1 MDGMKGSR
9 SVNVWVCVWGDYVW
23 VFGYLEL
30 IIRLFYGFGGWI
42 YECGATARCF
52 MGFWVSLGVSLG
64 V

>member
-1 MDGMKGSR
+1 MFGCMFAVIAFGF
-9 SVNVWVCVWGDYVW
+9 W
-23 VFGYLEL
+23 VFKVDYWV
-30 IIRLFYGFGGWI
+30 FYGFWGWI

>member
-1 MDGMKGSR
+1 MDGMKGCE
-9 SVNVWVCVWGDYVW
+9 SVYVWGDCVW
-23 VFGYLEL
+23 TFGYLRL
-30 IIRLFYGFGGWI
+30 IIWSFMGFWGWI